1 MINDLSL
8 NKEIE
13 AVLQEC
19 EHVSDKSGK
28 TMANCN
34 LSAKTKKTDK
44 DRKQKKA
51 SNGQKKSFNKI
62 KVKVI
67 TVNSDKRWGPSL
79 NKNLISL

>member
-1 MINDLSL
+1 M

-44 DRKQKKA
+44 DKDRKQKKA

-62 KVKVI
+62 KVKAI